1 MKNKKFVYR
10 TAKVKDY
17 LANKYHDIHLESND
31 KIYYMGFYGVRN
43 WGDAI
48 NSELIRLLSGKTGV
62 IIPFGKPKQ
71 YERESIFIHRKY
83 LIRSIS
89 KQKSGC
95 LWVRVHKFL
104 RIYNK

>member
-1 MKNKKFVYR
+1 MKNKKFIYR
-10 TAKVKDY
+10 TVKVKDY

-71 YERESIFIHRKY
+71 YEREREREREYIHSSEVSY
-83 LIRSIS
+83 
-89 KQKSGC
+89 QE
-95 LWVRVHKFL
+95 HQQT
-104 RIYNK
+104 RIWLFMGQGS